1 MTEQHLNLLKASI
14 DQVVAL
20 EFTNGERHL
29 AQVLVVFHEGDTPDC
44 FYLRV
49 EQAPDGALVQPA
61 STGFSVLLS
70 EIAAVYPLKA

>member
-1 MTEQHLNLLKASI
+1 
-14 DQVVAL
+14 
-20 EFTNGERHL
+20 
-29 AQVLVVFHEGDTPDC
+29 
-44 FYLRV
+44 V